1 MRVVLSPSGTRLA
14 PTEAERR
21 PVACWVERPELL
33 QKNLKKYKKTID
45 FTFQRC
51 YYHIQLFER
60 EKQIKKYILYVKK

>member
-1 MRVVLSPSGTRLA
+1 MKELSSEKNA
-14 PTEAERR
+14 KY
-21 PVACWVERPELL
+21 
-33 QKNLKKYKKTID
+33 QKIYKKNLKKYKKTID